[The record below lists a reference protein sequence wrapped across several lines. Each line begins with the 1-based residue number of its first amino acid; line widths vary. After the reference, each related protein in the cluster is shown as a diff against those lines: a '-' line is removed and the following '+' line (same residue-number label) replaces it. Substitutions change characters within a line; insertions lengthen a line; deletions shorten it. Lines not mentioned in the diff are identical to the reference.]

1 MKVTHS
7 FPPVYN
13 KDSKI
18 LILGSMPSIKS
29 REIGFYYGHS
39 NNRFWKILNILYNVN
54 LKTIE
59 EKKAFLIKQKI
70 ALWDVLKSCDIN
82 KSDDSSIKNIVP
94 NDISLILKN
103 SKVTKIYTLGKM
115 AFCIYEKYIFPKTKI
130 RAIYLPS
137 PSSANATYSLE
148 KLVNEYKILKP

>member
-115 AFCIYEKYIFPKTKI
+115 AFCIYV
-130 RAIYLPS
+130 PS
-137 PSSANATYSLE
+137 RSSANATYSLE